1 MAERVARTRSDAAR
15 NQRLLMD
22 AAARTFAV
30 AGLDVPVS
38 QIVDAA
44 GLGKGTA
51 FRCFATK
58 GDLVAAIVRERLDA
72 LAAQARGLVTG
83 DPGAVVFEFV
93 RLWSG
98 ALAEDR
104 GLREAMD
111 GPAPGS
117 AGVWEGY
124 RALVDAVEALV
135 GRARAAGAVR
145 ADVSAADL
153 LLLVAA
159 AVHAAVPLSGVDPA
173 FRDRF
178 VGLVCDGLRSGPP
191 GTPARPAPTREELAK
206 VWTGSERSR

>member
-22 AAARTFAV
+22 VAARTFAV

-72 LAAQARGLVTG
+72 LAGQAHGLVTG
-83 DPGAVVFEFV
+83 DPGAAVFQFV
-93 RLWSG
+93 RLWSD

-104 GLREAMD
+104 GFREAMD
-111 GPAPGS
+111 GPTPRS
-117 AGVWEGY
+117 ARVWEGY
-124 RALVDAVEALV
+124 LALVDAVGVLV
-135 GRARAAGAVR
+135 GRARTAGTVR

-159 AVHAAVPLSGVDPA
+159 AVRAAAPLSDVDPA

-191 GTPARPAPTREELAK
+191 GTPARPAPTHAELAK
-206 VWTGSERSR
+206 VWTGSDGSR